1 MGIFHWLRSSILIL
15 SFCLST
21 GVLAQLQGSGGGP
34 DGVDYDPNKEQH
46 FFNESCRQT
55 LARIEAQFKWCG
67 LGMIEIKTFRQLM
80 DEVVKLSIV
89 SFSQQGNPFEQ
100 VKPLCFAAEKA
111 PFARDDWNCIMSPI
125 IAFDLKS
132 LLVYPDRMKTYLK
145 VTEKY
150 TDEEADIVIK
160 NLNLMVENA
169 KGNQ

>member
-1 MGIFHWLRSSILIL
+1 MGILRVSLL
-15 SFCLST
+15 LFSFCFFT
-21 GVLAQLQGSGGGP
+21 TAFAQLQGSGGGP

-46 FFNESCRQT
+46 YFNESCRQA

-89 SFSQQGNPFEQ
+89 SFSQQGNPFEE
-100 VKPLCFAAEKA
+100 VKPLCFAPEKA

-132 LLVYPDRMKTYLK
+132 LLVYPDRMKTYLMA
-145 VTEKY
+145 TEKY
-150 TDEEADIVIK
+150 SNEEADIVMK

-169 KGNQ
+169 RGNQ